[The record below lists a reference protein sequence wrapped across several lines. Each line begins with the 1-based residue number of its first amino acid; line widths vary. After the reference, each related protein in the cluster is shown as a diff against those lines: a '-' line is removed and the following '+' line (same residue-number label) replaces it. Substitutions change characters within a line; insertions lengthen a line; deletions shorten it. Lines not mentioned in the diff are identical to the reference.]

1 MTASPAST
9 RALAAWAF
17 YDWANSA
24 FATVVTS
31 FVFATYFAHAVA
43 PSAEQGTV
51 LWSHAQSAAAL
62 AVAVLAPMLGAIA
75 DRCGQR
81 KPWIGAFTAL
91 SVLAT
96 ALLWFVRPSPD
107 YATLALVLV
116 AIATLG
122 FEFGT
127 VFYNAM
133 LPDLAP
139 RDRLG
144 RWSGW
149 GWGLGYLGG
158 LGALALCLVGFVQ
171 TDRPW
176 FGVGQEDQAHVR
188 ATSLAV
194 AAWFAAFALP
204 LFLLTPDRLDSGI
217 RMGAAVRE
225 GLAMLDRTIR
235 QLRHR
240 PAVAFFLLAH
250 MLYADGLATLFA
262 FGGIY
267 AAGTFG
273 MSFAEVIQ
281 FGIVLN
287 IAAGLGAAAFAPL
300 DDRIGAK
307 RTILLSLA
315 GLIACGAFVLL
326 VESRTMFWIGGS
338 MLGLFVG
345 PAQAASRSMMARLAP
360 AEERAEMFGLLALS
374 GKATAFLG
382 PATLG
387 WATAAFASQ
396 RAGMATIL
404 LFWIAGFALLLRV
417 QERRDPAISPVSRS
431 RRRAQRGPG

>member
-1 MTASPAST
+1 MQDRRNDPMTTPAPT
-9 RALAAWAF
+9 RALVAWAF

-31 FVFATYFAHAVA
+31 FVFATYFAQAVA
-43 PSAEQGTV
+43 PTPEQGTV

-62 AVAVLAPMLGAIA
+62 AIAGLAPVLGAIA
-75 DRCGQR
+75 DRGGRR
-81 KPWIGAFTAL
+81 KPWILAFTAL

-96 ALLWFVRPSPD
+96 ALLWYVRPAPD
-107 YATLALVLV
+107 YAMLGLALVAV
-116 AIATLG
+116 ATLG

-171 TDRPW
+171 ADRPW
-176 FGVGQEDQAHVR
+176 FGIGQEDQAHVR
-188 ATSLAV
+188 ATSLVV

-204 LFLLTPDRLDSGI
+204 LFLLTPDRPASGV
-217 RMGAAVRE
+217 RPATAVRE
-225 GLAMLDRTIR
+225 GMTTLARTIR
-235 QLRHR
+235 HLRRR
-240 PAVAFFLLAH
+240 PAVVFFLLAH

-267 AAGTFG
+267 AAGSFG
-273 MSFAEVIQ
+273 MDFAEVIQ

-287 IAAGLGAAAFAPL
+287 VAAGLGAAAFAPL
-300 DDRIGAK
+300 DDRIGAR

-315 GLIACGAFVLL
+315 GLIACGALVLL
-326 VESRTMFWIGGS
+326 VESKALFWVAGS
-338 MLGLFVG
+338 ALGLFVG

-360 AEERAEMFGLLALS
+360 PDERAEMFGLLALS

-382 PATLG
+382 PALLG
-387 WATAAFASQ
+387 LATAVFASQ

-404 LFWIAGFALLLRV
+404 LFWIAGMALMLRV
-417 QERRDPAISPVSRS
+417 RE
-431 RRRAQRGPG
+431 